1 VRALT
6 SLNGVEI
13 SLLCVGGAI
22 LFALVAGLIM
32 RQLIQTG
39 ARESAGLTAAAYMT
53 VLGSLFAILTGFL
66 INTEYST
73 YRQAQNSVGSEVA
86 AASELAY
93 ASASLPAAD
102 ASLVQARLGTFLV
115 TTSVQEWP
123 HLAHDPEAPSPA
135 AANVSQLS
143 QLVYSFGPR
152 PYVDG
157 STSDAMNAAM
167 TGLTEARRQRIVIAT
182 QELPLPLFL
191 LAVISGVALI
201 AGSLLVA
208 LRSGPRYAFV
218 AAGIILIVGFD
229 LAAIL
234 SISAPFAGPTVVSV
248 SAAPIEQVVNEL
260 RAGLYLPW
268 IGTL

>member
-1 VRALT
+1 
-6 SLNGVEI
+6 VEI

-143 QLVYSFGPR
+143 QVVR
-152 PYVDG
+152 
-157 STSDAMNAAM
+157 
-167 TGLTEARRQRIVIAT
+167 
-182 QELPLPLFL
+182 ELK
-191 LAVISGVALI
+191 
-201 AGSLLVA
+201 
-208 LRSGPRYAFV
+208 RSGYNPVTAVLGSREEHRLRRRATSHT
-218 AAGIILIVGFD
+218 AA
-229 LAAIL
+229 
-234 SISAPFAGPTVVSV
+234 SP
-248 SAAPIEQVVNEL
+248 QVDSTQ
-260 RAGLYLPW
+260 Y
-268 IGTL
+268 